1 MPRPTTK
8 NETWHA
14 LTFAHLEAIRAL
26 ARSRAPGRY
35 TLKEIYGD
43 QWQSVWRPQ
52 RFGRLFKLA
61 VVAGALAGV
70 RWVGRKSNKSL
81 LYELLA

>member
-1 MPRPTTK
+1 MPRGTTK
-8 NETWHA
+8 KETWIA
-14 LTFAHLEAIRAL
+14 LTVAHLEAIRAF
-26 ARSRAPGRY
+26 ARSRGPGRY

-43 QWQSVWRPQ
+43 QWQFVWRPR

-61 VVAGALAGV
+61 VLAGALAGV